1 MPKKKG
7 KKGKGKKR
15 DTKPEKPEKL
25 AVREPSRWYPG
36 DIMRGLN
43 EEFDAFRRS
52 IGQALWWPRSTIGSS
67 LLAWPEY
74 YWPKLD
80 WADTR
85 KPLMDIKDTGKELVI
100 EAEMPG
106 ISKEN
111 IDIQLTERSIEI
123 CGEVKT
129 EEEGEEEGYYR
140 QERSYSTC
148 YRRIPLPAEVIPNK
162 ADATLEDGIL
172 QITLPKK
179 KPTSREEAHKVN
191 VK

>member
-1 MPKKKG
+1 VAKKKE
-7 KKGKGKKR
+7 KKGRKKG
-15 DTKPEKPEKL
+15 TKQEKSEKL
-25 AVREPSRWYPG
+25 AVSETSRWYPG
-36 DIMRGLN
+36 DIMHGLD

-52 IGQALWWPRSTIGSS
+52 IGQALWWPRSSIGSS

-80 WADTR
+80 WAETR
-85 KPLMDIKDTGKELVI
+85 QPLMDIKDTGKELVI

-162 ADATLEDGIL
+162 ADARLEDGIL
-172 QITLPKK
+172 HIKIPKK
-179 KPTSREEAHKVN
+179 KPTSMEKSHS
-191 VK
+191 VKIK